1 VTGNA
6 TAGNLITAGNVSGAY
21 LFGNGSQLTGL
32 PATYSDA
39 NVATFLAAFG
49 SNTISTTG
57 NVTSSNV
64 VIPNGGTTGLFVND
78 IRNSSN
84 SDNSIVFWN
93 FGSTAYADVLMGNL
107 LVTNTGLNQ
116 YISTTGNVI
125 AGDRVSATNVVAQG
139 TLSSNGNVVSVGNID
154 GGNLRTAGQVSA
166 TGNII
171 TAGNFVGN
179 GAALTGIAGTY
190 SNTNA
195 TSLLASFGSNT
206 ISTTGNIS
214 GGYLFGNGSQL
225 TGVVATSIGVL
236 TSLSV
241 TGNIDGGNLRT
252 AGQVTA
258 TGNIITAGNFVGNGA
273 ALTGIS
279 GTYSNTNAT
288 SLLASFGSNTISTT
302 GNITGSNI
310 NASTVQATGSGG
322 LSLKNSAGTTQAS
335 LGAGGGDNFAINVST
350 NLNGNNAQIDISPTG
365 TGHVHIKPT
374 GTGAVEIAPTSTG
387 SMNNMVIGNV
397 TPAAVSA
404 TTVSATGNITG
415 ANINGNGSGL
425 SSITGANVSGTVANA
440 TYATNAGA
448 ATSATTAGTVT
459 NATQG
464 NITAVGVLTSLSS
477 TGNITGANINGNG
490 SGLSSLTGANVTGTV
505 ANATYATNA
514 GAATT
519 ATTATSA
526 TTAGTV
532 TTATQG
538 NITAVGTLTSLNV
551 TGNVAG
557 GNLTTAAQVSAAGN
571 ITGSYFIGNGSQLT
585 GIAASS
591 YGNANVVS
599 LLAGFGSNTI
609 STTGNISGGNLNAA
623 AVVTSGLSG
632 NISGVNYMNANYYT
646 GNGSLLTGLPA
657 NYGNANVATLLAGF
671 GSNTVSTTGNIT
683 AGNFRTAGTISATG
697 NIIGGNLTGTLTT
710 AAQTNIQQLGT
721 LIFLDS
727 TGNLQTTANVIG
739 GNVISNGKI
748 SSAGNID
755 GGGSIIVA
763 GSIEAIGSRANVGSV
778 SATGN
783 VNAASGIFGYAIG
796 SYGGVQSAGNITTD
810 QYFIGNGAFLTGVV
824 SSNSN
829 IETTAFSAAS
839 FFVGDGSLLTNIS
852 DGTTIVNGNS
862 NVSIATAN
870 GNIVSTVNNSAVSTV
885 TAAGVSVTGTVS
897 ATGNITGNYFLGNG
911 SALTGV
917 TATEANSA
925 VYLRSASTAN
935 ANISINDTFSAVILP
950 GGGTISYLG
959 NFDPATYGSIDLI
972 NPQANIANAYS
983 ALTFLNASNLFA
995 NPINTLFVSNAS
1007 AFMGYDMIGSQ
1018 KLLSIDAAGV
1028 TTNTTISA
1036 TGNITGNY
1044 FLGNGSALTGVT
1056 ASSAN
1061 AATYLTA
1068 PTNPAAYLTVD
1079 DSTTQVLLP
1088 GGSSFYYNGNGDPNT
1103 VGSLDFLTMQ
1113 ANIANSYI
1121 AMTSANLANLE
1132 ATPVNSLYVDSNSV
1146 RMSYDQGNDGP
1157 QILLDSTGI
1166 VVTGGN
1172 ILALSI
1178 QGSDSTTGV
1187 ELQNYKDVVHT
1198 ITYASTITPNIALGS
1213 IQEVTLTGNVT
1224 MNAFGGAPQA
1234 GQNLTI
1240 KFIQDS
1246 TGNRTLS
1253 STMLWAGGAKTLST
1267 AGNAVDIAT
1276 VFYDGTTYYATLNL
1290 DYS

>member
-1 VTGNA
+1 
-6 TAGNLITAGNVSGAY
+6 
-21 LFGNGSQLTGL
+21 
-32 PATYSDA
+32 
-39 NVATFLAAFG
+39 
-49 SNTISTTG
+49 
-57 NVTSSNV
+57 
-64 VIPNGGTTGLFVND
+64 
-78 IRNSSN
+78 
-84 SDNSIVFWN
+84 
-93 FGSTAYADVLMGNL
+93 
-107 LVTNTGLNQ
+107 
-116 YISTTGNVI
+116 
-125 AGDRVSATNVVAQG
+125 
-139 TLSSNGNVVSVGNID
+139 
-154 GGNLRTAGQVSA
+154 
-166 TGNII
+166 
-171 TAGNFVGN
+171 
-179 GAALTGIAGTY
+179 
-190 SNTNA
+190 
-195 TSLLASFGSNT
+195 
-206 ISTTGNIS
+206 
-214 GGYLFGNGSQL
+214 
-225 TGVVATSIGVL
+225 
-236 TSLSV
+236 
-241 TGNIDGGNLRT
+241 
-252 AGQVTA
+252 
-258 TGNIITAGNFVGNGA
+258 
-273 ALTGIS
+273 
-279 GTYSNTNAT
+279 
-288 SLLASFGSNTISTT
+288 
-302 GNITGSNI
+302 
-310 NASTVQATGSGG
+310 
-322 LSLKNSAGTTQAS
+322 
-335 LGAGGGDNFAINVST
+335 
-350 NLNGNNAQIDISPTG
+350 
-365 TGHVHIKPT
+365 
-374 GTGAVEIAPTSTG
+374 
-387 SMNNMVIGNV
+387 MVIGNV

-404 TTVSATGNITG
+404 TSVSATGNITG

-425 SSITGANVSGTVANA
+425 SSITGGNVTGTVA
-440 TYATNAGA
+440 
-448 ATSATTAGTVT
+448 SATTAGTVT

-490 SGLSSLTGANVTGTV
+490 SGLSSITGANVTGTV

-585 GIAASS
+585 GIAAS

-632 NISGVNYMNANYYT
+632 NISGVNYMNANFYT

-657 NYGNANVATLLAGF
+657 NYGDSNVTTLMGSF

-748 SSAGNID
+748 NSAGNID
-755 GGGSIIVA
+755 IGGNIIVA

-824 SSNSN
+824 SSNAN
-829 IETTAFSAAS
+829 IETTAFAAAS

-862 NVSIATAN
+862 SVAIATAN

-885 TAAGVSVTGTVS
+885 TAAGISVTGTVS

-925 VYLRSASTAN
+925 VYLRAASSAN

-983 ALTFLNASNLFA
+983 ALTFLNASNLVA

-1018 KLLSIDAAGV
+1018 KLLSINAAGV

-1044 FLGNGSALTGVT
+1044 FLGNGSALTGIT

-1061 AATYLTA
+1061 SATYLTA

-1103 VGSLDFLTMQ
+1103 FGSLDFLTAQ

-1121 AMTSANLANLE
+1121 AMTSANLANFS
-1132 ATPVNSLYVDSNSV
+1132 ANPVNALYVDNNQARMTYDTGGVGYQISV
-1146 RMSYDQGNDGP
+1146 ESA
-1157 QILLDSTGI
+1157 GI
-1166 VVTGGN
+1166 VIYGN
-1172 ILALSI
+1172 VLVQGAI
-1178 QGSDSTTGV
+1178 QGPDPTSSV
-1187 ELQNYKDVVHT
+1187 ELKNYKDVVHT

-1224 MNAFGGAPQA
+1224 MDAFGGTPQA